1 VARQLLDLSAA
12 VLADDAFRQQLHGGV
27 AESPETSDLAV

>member
-1 VARQLLDLSAA
+1 
-12 VLADDAFRQQLHGGV
+12 VLADDAFREQLHGGV